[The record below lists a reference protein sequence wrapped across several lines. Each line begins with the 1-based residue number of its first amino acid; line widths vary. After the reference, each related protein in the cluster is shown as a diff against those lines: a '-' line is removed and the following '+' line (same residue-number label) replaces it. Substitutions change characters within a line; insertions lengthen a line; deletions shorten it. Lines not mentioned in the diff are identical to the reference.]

1 MMTNDDT
8 LQERK
13 HGGPPTRSFRDG
25 LIAEMPSL
33 RAFAISLS
41 GRLETADDLVQ
52 ETLLKAWA
60 NAASYRPDSN
70 MRAWLFTIL
79 RNTFFSLRRQRGR
92 EIQDTDG
99 IYSQRLATPAAQ
111 HGALDLADFRI
122 ALAKLPI
129 EQREV
134 LILVGA
140 SGLSYEE
147 AAAVCNIAVG
157 TVKSRISRAR
167 AALAD
172 LLGITGPHEL
182 GPGAASDAIVKRSV
196 AGEPR

>member
-1 MMTNDDT
+1 MTIDDAPT
-8 LQERK
+8 QLKR
-13 HGGPPTRSFRDG
+13 GDAPTRAFRDG
-25 LIAEMPSL
+25 LVAEMPSL

-41 GRLETADDLVQ
+41 GRLESADDLVQ

-60 NAASYRPDSN
+60 NAHSYQPGTN

-79 RNTFFSLRRQRGR
+79 RNTFFSLRRQHGR
-92 EIQDTDG
+92 EVQDTDG

-111 HGALDLADFRI
+111 EGALDLADFRA
-122 ALAKLPI
+122 ALAKLPA

-134 LILVGA
+134 LIMVGA

-167 AALAD
+167 ATLAN
-172 LLGITGPHEL
+172 LLGISGPQDL
-182 GPGAASDAIVKRSV
+182 GAGSAAEAIINRGIVDDV
-196 AGEPR
+196 G

>member
-1 MMTNDDT
+1 MTDDDAS
-8 LQERK
+8 LKARRGDAQ
-13 HGGPPTRSFRDG
+13 TRAFRDG
-25 LIAEMPSL
+25 LVAEMPSL

-41 GRLETADDLVQ
+41 GRLESADDLVQ

-60 NAASYRPDSN
+60 NAYSYQPGTN

-79 RNTFFSLRRQRGR
+79 RNTFFSLRRQHGR
-92 EIQDTDG
+92 EVQDTDG
-99 IYSQRLATPAAQ
+99 IYAQRLATPAAQ
-111 HGALDLADFRI
+111 EGALDLADFRT

-134 LILVGA
+134 LIMVGA

-157 TVKSRISRAR
+157 TVKSRMSRAR
-167 AALAD
+167 ATLAY
-172 LLGITGPHEL
+172 LLGISGPEDL
-182 GPGAASDAIVKRSV
+182 GADSASDAVIKRS
-196 AGEPR
+196 ASGEAK

>member
-1 MMTNDDT
+1 MNIDGAPAETK
-8 LQERK
+8 R
-13 HGGPPTRSFRDG
+13 GVAPSRAFRDG
-25 LIAEMPSL
+25 LVAEMPSL

-41 GRLETADDLVQ
+41 GRVEYADDLVQ

-60 NAASYRPDSN
+60 NANSYQPGTN

-79 RNTFFSLRRQRGR
+79 RNTFFSLRRQHGR
-92 EIQDTDG
+92 EVQDTDG
-99 IYSQRLATPAAQ
+99 IYSQRLATPAGQ
-111 HGALDLADFRI
+111 EGALDLADFRV
-122 ALAKLPI
+122 ALAKLPA

-134 LILVGA
+134 LIMVGA

-167 AALAD
+167 SALAD
-172 LLGITGPHEL
+172 LLGISGPQDL
-182 GPGAASDAIVKRSV
+182 GAGSATDAIVKRDI
-196 AGEPR
+196 ADDAR

>member
-1 MMTNDDT
+1 MRNDDG
-8 LQERK
+8 LSEIRRRDAR
-13 HGGPPTRSFRDG
+13 TRAFRDG

-41 GRLETADDLVQ
+41 GRVETADDLVQ

-60 NAASYRPDSN
+60 NAYSYQPGTN

-79 RNTFFSLRRQRGR
+79 RNTFFSLRRQHGR
-92 EIQDTDG
+92 EVQDTDG

-111 HGALDLADFRI
+111 DGALDLADFRT
-122 ALAKLPI
+122 ALAKLPA

-134 LILVGA
+134 LIMVGA

-167 AALAD
+167 AALAG
-172 LLGITGPHEL
+172 LLGISTPQDL
-182 GPGAASDAIVKRSV
+182 GGGSATDAVLKRSL
-196 AGEPR
+196 ASEAR